1 MHLLIFRKPQDA
13 MEKILTEYNRFDDSS
28 DGVDGPLYQAIK
40 ILQSN
45 FLNNKEV
52 NFIFQSICVTT
63 FVIYF
68 LCLNNYNLSKT
79 HMV

>member
-1 MHLLIFRKPQDA
+1 
-13 MEKILTEYNRFDDSS
+13 MEKTLTEYNRFDDSS

-40 ILQSN
+40 MLQSN

-52 NFIFQSICVTT
+52 NFIYHYICVTM

-68 LCLNNYNLSKT
+68 LICLLT
-79 HMV
+79 LLI